1 MNTIFTRLLYE
12 LEKEHDT
19 VLVTIV
25 AEQGAAPGGW
35 GSQMLVNAQERVEGT
50 IGGGAVEKY
59 SEELAKELLNSRRS
73 ELREFQ
79 LHSGDSGVLNMVCGG
94 DIQVLFQFIP
104 GESRMW
110 QELAGAILM
119 RMAERQPGWLV
130 LRTDGRAPT
139 LLDERGEVLVG
150 ERSPRTPGQPGGGY
164 LLAEG
169 CFFMPLPIGERV
181 VIFGGGHCGL
191 ALVPVLQSVGFRV
204 TIFDDRPEFARP
216 ERFPQ
221 AEQVIWGDYTKL
233 NDYLTLTGEDYVVV
247 MTAGHKN
254 DFYVEEQ
261 VLRGPLAYIGVIGS
275 PAKTASVNERLRER
289 GIGEAAIVSVNT
301 PIGVEIKA
309 VTPEEIAVS
318 IAGKLILVRAR
329 HREQTG
335 GAQPSCP
342 MRE

>member
-1 MNTIFTRLLYE
+1 MNRIFTKLLYE
-12 LEKEHDT
+12 LEKKHDT

-25 AEQGAAPGGW
+25 AEQGAAPRGS

-59 SEELAKELLNSRRS
+59 SEELSKQLLSSRRS

-79 LHSGDSGVLNMVCGG
+79 LHSGDAGSLNMVCGG

-104 GESRMW
+104 GESRAW
-110 QELAGAILM
+110 QALAGAIVK
-119 RMAERQPGWLV
+119 RVADRQPGRLV
-130 LRTDGRAPT
+130 LPTDGSEPS
-139 LLDERGEVLVG
+139 LLDEKGNVLVG
-150 ERSPRTPGQPGGGY
+150 AACPQAEGQPTGGY
-164 LLAEG
+164 LLTEG
-169 CFFMPLPIGERV
+169 RFFMPLPIGERV

-204 TIFDDRPEFARP
+204 TVFDDRPEFAQP

-221 AEQVIWGDYTKL
+221 AEQVICGDYTKL

-254 DFYVEEQ
+254 DFSVEEQ
-261 VLRGPLAYIGVIGS
+261 ALRGPLAYIGVIGS

-289 GIGEAAIVSVNT
+289 GIGEEAISSVYT
-301 PIGVEIKA
+301 PIGVDIKA

-318 IAGKLILVRAR
+318 IAGELILIRAQR
-329 HREQTG
+329 RAQSG
-335 GAQPSCP
+335 GVQSGCP
-342 MRE
+342 MKE